1 MTVKNLS
8 LAISA
13 ASILAVVGFFSPAY
27 SAGKNL
33 TVVLSEEPDIVDP
46 CEATRSNVGRI
57 VKQNVSETLVEIDP
71 KDGSIKARLAT
82 GWKQTDNLTWHF
94 DIRKGVKFHDGE
106 DLDAKSVVKSIQRA
120 LNPKY
125 DCEIRTKFFGNMSVS
140 ASAIGSHT
148 VAIKTKKTSTNYAS
162 FDGNNDDSKS

>member
-1 MTVKNLS
+1 MKVKNLS
-8 LAISA
+8 LAIST
-13 ASILAVVGFFSPAY
+13 ASIIAVAGFFSPAY
-27 SAGKNL
+27 AAGKDL

-71 KDGSIKARLAT
+71 KDGSIKPRLAT
-82 GWKQTDNLTWHF
+82 GWKQTDNLTWNF

-106 DLDAKSVVKSIQRA
+106 DLNAKSVVKSIQRA

-125 DCEIRTKFFGNMSVS
+125 DCEIRTKFFWKYVC
-140 ASAIGSHT
+140 
-148 VAIKTKKTSTNYAS
+148 YC
-162 FDGNNDDSKS
+162 FCCRKSYCFN

>member
-8 LAISA
+8 LAIST

-71 KDGSIKARLAT
+71 KHY
-82 GWKQTDNLTWHF
+82 NL
-94 DIRKGVKFHDGE
+94 
-106 DLDAKSVVKSIQRA
+106 
-120 LNPKY
+120 
-125 DCEIRTKFFGNMSVS
+125 
-140 ASAIGSHT
+140 
-148 VAIKTKKTSTNYAS
+148 
-162 FDGNNDDSKS
+162 